1 MRMARAII
9 IDKDKC
15 RMMEAC
21 RCQSSTAADP
31 SRVLKATNLSDSDS
45 PRQNA
50 LSVLVFPLRT
60 QPSLASSPPEN
71 CVILGECECECVI
84 D

>member
-1 MRMARAII
+1 MI

-21 RCQSSTAADP
+21 RCQSSTAVLYC
-31 SRVLKATNLSDSDS
+31 RRLLKATNLSDSDS

-50 LSVLVFPLRT
+50 PLPVIFPA
-60 QPSLASSPPEN
+60 PDSALARISPPEN
-71 CVILGECECECVI
+71 CVC